1 MLPEQDESVLAKISH
16 PLDALAYAGWTALHA
31 DRVVIAIADPAAQR
45 AHRPGGPAVAV
56 VHGTYGGTGRS
67 IKGRR
72 LLLAAGIP
80 AGAVTVVACHDEAD
94 GSIQVGPLSVRAG
107 AGEEPCDGSTLVL
120 RGATA
125 GQAEMVV
132 LVQAP
137 RDIRT
142 AETIGSLHQLVHA
155 AAAAGPAAPHVVAA
169 ALRSGLQEREEERR
183 RWARELHDETL
194 QQMGALQVLLTS
206 TLRNA
211 QSPTGPAQMPDALRT
226 AVRLLNDQIVG
237 LRHLITELRPATLD
251 ELGLSA
257 PLQAL
262 ARRTEELTGLSVEVH
277 VSLRFA
283 DGQLT
288 TRLLPDVE
296 VAIYRVVQEA
306 LTNASRHSGATR
318 ARISVVEDDDQ
329 VVVQISDNGTGMSR
343 SLTAPGFGITG
354 MHERAVLAGGQ
365 LQVLPGAGHGEGGE
379 GTVIRLVVPAAHRVG
394 PEDGS
399 VAEAP
404 GSGSAH
410 APHT

>member
-1 MLPEQDESVLAKISH
+1 MPPEQDESLLAGISH
-16 PLDALAYAGWTALHA
+16 PLDALAYAGWTTLRA
-31 DRVVIAIADPAAQR
+31 DRVVIAIADPAAEGPN
-45 AHRPGGPAVAV
+45 RPGGPAVAV

-67 IKGRR
+67 LKGRR

-80 AGAVTVVACHDEAD
+80 AGAVTVVECRDGPD
-94 GSIQVGPLSVRAG
+94 GSIAVAPVTVPAG
-107 AGEEPCDGSTLVL
+107 AGEEHCMDLALVL

-125 GQAEMVV
+125 GQTGMVV

-137 RDIRT
+137 RDVRS
-142 AETIGSLHQLVHA
+142 ADSIGSLQQLLDA
-155 AAAAGPAAPHVVAA
+155 AAAVGPADRHEVAA

-211 QSPTGPAQMPDALRT
+211 GTPTGLAQVPDALRT

-262 ARRTEELTGLSVEVH
+262 ARRTEELTGLGVEVH

-329 VVVQISDNGTGMSR
+329 VVVQVSDNGTGMSR
-343 SLTAPGFGITG
+343 SPTAPGFGITG
-354 MHERAVLAGGQ
+354 MQERALLAGGQ
-365 LQVLPGAGHGEGGE
+365 LQVLPGVGDHDGGA
-379 GTVIRLVVPAAHRVG
+379 GTVIRLVVPAAHRMG
-394 PEDGS
+394 QEDGS
-399 VAEAP
+399 VAAPP
-404 GSGSAH
+404 GSASAH

>member
-1 MLPEQDESVLAKISH
+1 MPPEQDESVLAKISH
-16 PLDALAYAGWTALHA
+16 PLDALAYVGWTALRA
-31 DRVVIAIADPAAQR
+31 DRVVIAIADPATEGAN
-45 AHRPGGPAVAV
+45 RPGGRAVAV
-56 VHGTYGGTGRS
+56 VHGAYGGTGPS
-67 IKGRR
+67 GKGRR
-72 LLLAAGIP
+72 LLLAPGIP
-80 AGAVTVVACHDEAD
+80 AGVVTVVERHERPD
-94 GSIQVGPLSVRAG
+94 GSIEVVPLTVRAG
-107 AGEEPCDGSTLVL
+107 AGSERCNDSTLVL

-125 GQAEMVV
+125 GQAALVV
-132 LVQAP
+132 LVEAP
-137 RDIRT
+137 RDVTT
-142 AETIGSLHQLVHA
+142 AETVASLQRLLDA
-155 AAAAGPAAPHVVAA
+155 AAAAGRAAPHDVAA

-211 QSPTGPAQMPDALRT
+211 GSPTAAAPMPDALRT

-262 ARRTEELTGLSVEVH
+262 ARRTEELTGLGVDVH

-283 DGQLT
+283 DGELT

-318 ARISVVEDDDQ
+318 ARISVVEDDDT
-329 VVVQISDNGTGMSR
+329 VVVEVSDNGTGMSR

-354 MHERAVLAGGQ
+354 MEERAVLAGGQ
-365 LQVLPGAGHGEGGE
+365 LEVLPGVGGAEAGG
-379 GTVIRLVVPAAHRVG
+379 GTVIRLVVPAAHRVA
-394 PEDGS
+394 PDDEA
-399 VAEAP
+399 VAESPA
-404 GSGSAH
+404 SGSAH
-410 APHT
+410 APQT